1 MESSKT
7 ILWLNKHKIPARLI
21 ISVMAG
27 IAVAMVLSLVTHE
40 ILFLFGI
47 FPQIGKPMLN
57 NRLVTVE
64 LIYHSVYALLAAC
77 ITAKIAEKRAKRAT
91 FILGTKEAFMW
102 LLGTLLLW
110 HHNPPWYNITKAFLG
125 VPLAMLGGYIYTK
138 MKKKN
143 THLDTSVT
151 LSQT

>member
-1 MESSKT
+1 MRPFKA
-7 ILWLNKHKIPARLI
+7 IAWLNERKIPVRLI

-27 IAVAMVLSLVTHE
+27 IAIAMTLSLITHE
-40 ILFLFGI
+40 VLFLLNV
-47 FPQIGKPMLN
+47 FPQIGKPMLD
-57 NRLVTVE
+57 NRLVIIE
-64 LIYHSVYALLAAC
+64 LIYHSMYAVLAA
-77 ITAKIAEKRAKRAT
+77 IATAKIAEDRAKRAT

-110 HHNPPWYNITKAFLG
+110 HHNPPWYNITKAVLG

-138 MKKKN
+138 MKKN
-143 THLDTSVT
+143 TQLDGPVT